1 MADYRPYAGI
11 EGAALTGGEG
21 GDALHNLLMGVLRG
35 TVELPERVIKAA
47 QATAPGLRR
56 EDFTDVPG
64 SAQPSGP
71 LIGGATEAAL
81 NLAGTGTA
89 FAPFGSA
96 GVFGGRLAQT
106 ADLNALARAEKMHAA
121 GADKVKIWDETG
133 WFQGGDGKWRFE
145 IPDTDARMNP
155 KWDREGVP
163 NYEASKIA
171 GQLWHD
177 DLYKA
182 YPDLRGAVGVT
193 ERTAGE
199 GGSYISPTM
208 SRTGEERINIQ
219 APTSPAARSVALHEI
234 QHAIQQR
241 EGFANGGSPAM
252 FTQGPDAELARSA
265 LSYRRELE
273 GLDPK
278 LTPKQKDDIV
288 RKRYEDAGAPDWF
301 PSADARAVAHDLEGN
316 PGNILQRIM
325 SLYGTDVKTSPFTP
339 RQLYHELPGE
349 VEARNVQ
356 ARRFM
361 SRDELRKNPP
371 WITQDVEPRP
381 IMSEIFGR
389 GRVGMLEGPQMSV
402 PNKPLTEAQFYRK
415 YSQHI
420 DLRGRGGTAEDNLR
434 NILEN
439 GFNQSANVNTL
450 PAYRGGQP
458 RNVVDMK
465 LAPRSGDVVY
475 LVPNEATREM
485 GNGRVINTGWKPAD
499 HEVLRITQDY
509 PSLYEE
515 YLAAL
520 ARKK

>member
-106 ADLNALARAEKMHAA
+106 ADLNALARAERMQAS

-163 NYEASKIA
+163 NFEASKIA

-182 YPDLRGAVGVT
+182 YPDLRHVTGVT
-193 ERTAGE
+193 EKTNLT
-199 GGSYISPTM
+199 GGSYSAPVAGDA
-208 SRTGEERINIQ
+208 RTFGRDETINIQ
-219 APTSPAARSVALHEI
+219 APTSPEARSVALHEM

-241 EGFANGGSPAM
+241 EGFAQGGSPAM
-252 FTQGPDAELARSA
+252 FTQGSDAELARTA

-301 PSADARAVAHDLEGN
+301 PSQDARSIAHDVEGN
-316 PGNILQRIM
+316 PADVLQRVM

-361 SRDELRKNPP
+361 SRDELRAHPP

-389 GRVGMLEGPQMSV
+389 GRVGMLEGPQMSAPVKIGEGIEARYPGLKLDVSTPGGPGEYAVVGRIVV
-402 PNKPLTEAQFYRK
+402 PESERGKGFGTQAMRDLIAQADAQGIPLALSPSGDFGGNKKRLVEFYERLGFVHNK
-415 YSQHI
+415 GRNKDFSIRETMY
-420 DLRGRGGTAEDNLR
+420 RPVRGGE
-434 NILEN
+434 
-439 GFNQSANVNTL
+439 
-450 PAYRGGQP
+450 
-458 RNVVDMK
+458 
-465 LAPRSGDVVY
+465 
-475 LVPNEATREM
+475 
-485 GNGRVINTGWKPAD
+485 
-499 HEVLRITQDY
+499 
-509 PSLYEE
+509 
-515 YLAAL
+515 
-520 ARKK
+520 